1 MIINEKFTT
10 PLRLR
15 RDTLVPCSVY
25 DQQFISSFFF
35 DVIDDDHYIIMRF
48 LMKNAFKIYLDVWR
62 QQRDFINYLKTF
74 KNEFKNAYD
83 YYQSLS
89 VTTQQRIYDTTH
101 AIACFFTFDDD
112 VREIL
117 ITYVNE
123 LFCNY
128 VELRGRKAS
137 PRGTDSPYRK
147 V

>member
-35 DVIDDDHYIIMRF
+35 DCIDDDNDCVMRF
-48 LMKNAFKIYLDVWR
+48 LMKNAFKIYLNVWR
-62 QQRDFINYLKTF
+62 EQHKFVKYLTKF
-74 KNEFKNAYD
+74 KDEFKDTFD
-83 YYQSLS
+83 YYQRVLI
-89 VTTQQRIYDTTH
+89 TTKQRIYDTTH

-128 VELRGRKAS
+128 IEIARV
-137 PRGTDSPYRK
+137 
-147 V
+147 